1 MNSVFFDY
9 AAIDHWI
16 NEDAALLDLTSHIL
30 DVGSSDATIDFV
42 IRHDGIAACTEEVQ
56 RIIQHCG
63 AQSSNCIPSGTIVKA
78 GDILVSGAGPAH
90 ALLRAWKVGQNLLEY
105 ACGVATLCG
114 DMKAIINSHDS
125 KIALLTTRKH
135 APGLRGIALKATLSA
150 GALPHRLSLSETI
163 LIFPQHIAL
172 LGGWEALKAKIQ
184 VKKSGFTEKKI
195 VIEANN
201 LDQAYRAIEAGADV
215 LQFDKA
221 TPEQLQEWLPQ
232 LRKNWPHG
240 LFLAAGGISLKNV
253 ARYAQTSVDGIV
265 TSALHYAS
273 PADIGVNIQPVKT
286 EAN

>member
-1 MNSVFFDY
+1 MPLIRKGL
-9 AAIDHWI
+9 AAGLILSGGR
-16 NEDAALLDLTSHIL
+16 ALGEVGISLMLGGNIADRTETLSLAIYNQVM

-78 GDILVSGAGPAH
+78 GDM
-90 ALLRAWKVGQNLLEY
+90 Y

-172 LGGWEALKAKIQ
+172 LGGWEALI
-184 VKKSGFTEKKI
+184 
-195 VIEANN
+195 
-201 LDQAYRAIEAGADV
+201 
-215 LQFDKA
+215 
-221 TPEQLQEWLPQ
+221 
-232 LRKNWPHG
+232 
-240 LFLAAGGISLKNV
+240 
-253 ARYAQTSVDGIV
+253 
-265 TSALHYAS
+265 
-273 PADIGVNIQPVKT
+273 
-286 EAN
+286 